1 MSKTVL
7 VYSEHTDVISG
18 PKARL
23 QQDRIIF
30 CKIHNLMQLHAE
42 KCAHIKTLGKQQPTF
57 KAHPVCTFSQTNNK
71 LLKSYK
77 FSYIQCVIFTVI
89 SHWLVDISLW
99 PKRKIPLLQLRSSQC
114 HGIDVELCIEAF
126 VQSSGVSAVCLN
138 ICGHE
143 EVTRRAAAPK

>member
-1 MSKTVL
+1 MQAIRAKGHIAYVRDCAR
-7 VYSEHTDVISG
+7 SEHTDVISG

-23 QQDRIIF
+23 QQDRRIF
-30 CKIHNLMQLHAE
+30 CKIHNLTQLHAE
-42 KCAHIKTLGKQQPTF
+42 KSSSLLLKLTQFAHFHKQTIK
-57 KAHPVCTFSQTNNK
+57 S
-71 LLKSYK
+71 LKSYK
-77 FSYIQCVIFTVI
+77 CSYKFCHFT
-89 SHWLVDISLW
+89 LVDISLQ